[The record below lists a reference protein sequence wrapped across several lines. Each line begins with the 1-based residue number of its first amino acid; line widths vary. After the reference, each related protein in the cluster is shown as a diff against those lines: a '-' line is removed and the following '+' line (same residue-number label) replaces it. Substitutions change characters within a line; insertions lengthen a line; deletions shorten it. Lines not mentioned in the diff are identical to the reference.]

1 MKKKNQKKIII
12 VVENLLY
19 GGVTTHLINL
29 LNSQAFR
36 QFKIILITN
45 KTNAGI
51 KNIINSCNIKRIEI
65 IFYDSFNAFKTE
77 NIFLKFLIISFKPV
91 LFIISFFQMYLILKK
106 YKFDILMGN
115 CGGYGDFRSEMA
127 SVLAGKILGIKN
139 IYLLIHHSFTKPRM
153 WKSLINLIDLM
164 IGKYVKSLFFVS
176 HATKTSIIKNT
187 TLFSL
192 FKNKSYVIHNGV
204 TLKKFKKTKVK
215 ELNVKSGTLK
225 IGMLSRI
232 ERYKGQSDLIDAFA
246 NLPKKIKS
254 KYKVFFVGSGNLKEV
269 SFLKKKIL
277 KNNLSNNIKIIKYI
291 NKDSLIILSNF
302 DLFLSLTRDFEGFG
316 YSIAEALYVGTP
328 VISTKVGGVTEYLNR
343 KNSELIKPM
352 ETKKLTELLKNFTK
366 DRKKWKTKI
375 AHGKKL
381 ISYKY
386 NSEIMSEKYFKLLN

>member
-36 QFKIILITN
+36 QFEIILITN
-45 KTNAGI
+45 KTNEGI
-51 KNIINSCNIKRIEI
+51 KNIINSCNTKRIKI
-65 IFYDSFNAFKTE
+65 IFYNSFNTFKTE
-77 NIFLKFLIISFKPV
+77 NIFLKFLIITFKPM
-91 LFIISFFQMYLILKK
+91 LFVVSFFQMYLILKK

-164 IGKYVKSLFFVS
+164 IGKYVKSFFFVS
-176 HATKTSIIKNT
+176 HATKTSILKNT
-187 TLFSL
+187 SLLRL
-192 FKNKSYVIHNGV
+192 FKNKCHVIHNGLI
-204 TLKKFKKTKVK
+204 LKKFKKIKLK
-215 ELNVKSGTLK
+215 EFNVKSGTLK

-232 ERYKGQSDLIDAFA
+232 ESYKGQSDLIEAFA
-246 NLPKKIKS
+246 NLPKKIQV
-254 KYKVFFVGSGNLKEV
+254 KYKVFFVGSGNFKEV
-269 SFLKKKIL
+269 SFLKNKIFE
-277 KNNLSNNIKIIKYI
+277 NNLSDHFKIIRYI

-328 VISTKVGGVTEYLNR
+328 VISTKVGGVTEYLNK

-352 ETKKLTELLKNFTK
+352 ETKKLTQLLKNFTK

-375 AHGKKL
+375 ANGKKL

-386 NSEIMSEKYFKLLN
+386 NSEIMSEKYLKLLN